1 MTRIVLFR
9 VHHQDLKLHHKA
21 QSNSFYLKSMRL
33 TLFTDF
39 KMPNLSGAVGC
50 LVLVRKAKAGGGADI
65 CGRESKRQRQE
76 SESGSWHPRG
86 TPWGI
91 PWEFCSGVPV
101 LCLIL
106 SFSICADSRT
116 GAGWSGMSN
125 SRFSGLSGI
134 SLGLGFRVLG
144 VCRQCSWHLA
154 SASVRHTRR
163 RVYFSMFFW
172 NSHPHVFL
180 ISSSS
185 N

>member
-1 MTRIVLFR
+1 MTRIILFR

-76 SESGSWHPRG
+76 SESGSRHPRG

-134 SLGLGFRVLG
+134 SPGRVSGFGGLPAM
-144 VCRQCSWHLA
+144 QLA
-154 SASVRHTRR
+154 SGIGIGAAHAASCL
-163 RVYFSMFFW
+163 FF
-172 NSHPHVFL
+172 HVFL
-180 ISSSS
+180 ELTSSCIF
-185 N
+185 